1 MARKTNRP
9 PPPPTHRLPPH
20 AGIFSSDMQVKLR
33 WCESVMR
40 DCCGRRCRSPS
51 VFGVRL
57 SRATERK
64 RPPPPPPPPPPTTA
78 ELIKT
83 NAFRTKCHYIT
94 TAGKQSCRRKT
105 VNKATK
111 KKTRQLARGTISTRR
126 DVFFSLLSQR
136 GEAADF
142 RTPITPARFG
152 GPTAAVTVSNSAAS
166 FCKKEKIL

>member
-9 PPPPTHRLPPH
+9 PPPPTHQLSPH

-40 DCCGRRCRSPS
+40 DCYGRGCRSPN

-64 RPPPPPPPPPPTTA
+64 RRPPPPKPPPPPPTTA

-83 NAFRTKCHYIT
+83 NAFQTKCRYIT

-105 VNKATK
+105 VNKA
-111 KKTRQLARGTISTRR
+111 KKTRQLAALFPLVGTFSSPFCRTAVKLRISRRQSHRHALVAPRQLSRFQTR
-126 DVFFSLLSQR
+126 LH
-136 GEAADF
+136 
-142 RTPITPARFG
+142 P
-152 GPTAAVTVSNSAAS
+152 SA
-166 FCKKEKIL
+166 KKKKIL